1 MAANQSMNAE
11 CVVCYVADKDFL
23 LPSLTSAM
31 SIRRFVSSEKAEVLI
46 FAVGVDESD
55 TSRANDLMATQ
66 GIRLKTIDI
75 GVFNSIDQSRLARTY
90 TPLATFGRL
99 FMEEFLPA
107 TCRRIVYLDGDVW
120 AVRDPS
126 ALIETEVPP
135 GRFAAADD
143 TVFLRQLVGYGAT
156 AKRMRAYFARLGLS
170 SQSAYFNAGVF
181 AASRQTW
188 RTIAREAY
196 DFFLRYTDLC
206 TNFDQSALNAVVA
219 DRRLRLSSKWNF
231 QTQHKIW
238 RVDRYVEPHICHFNR
253 YPKPW
258 MGACDPW
265 ADMYPKY
272 QTAIASLKALNL
284 PLRTLSGEEV
294 RAFNFATRKSYNY
307 LKWPFVS
314 SLALRLMKFKNIEQS
329 AWL

>member
-1 MAANQSMNAE
+1 MPASQPLNAE
-11 CVVCYVADKDFL
+11 CVVCYVADNNFL
-23 LPSLTSAM
+23 LPSLASAM
-31 SIRRFVSSEKAEVLI
+31 SIRRFVSPKKADVLI
-46 FAVGVDESD
+46 FTVGVDEDD
-55 TSRANDLMATQ
+55 TSRANDLMATH
-66 GIRLKTIDI
+66 GIRVKTIDI
-75 GVFNSIDQSRLARTY
+75 GTFNSIDRVRLAKTH
-90 TPLATFGRL
+90 TPLSTFGRL
-99 FMEEFLPA
+99 LMEEFLPA

-120 AVRDPS
+120 AVQDPT

-156 AKRMRAYFARLGLS
+156 AKRMRTYFARLGLNS
-170 SQSAYFNAGVF
+170 NTAYFNAGVF
-181 AASRQTW
+181 AASRHTW

-196 DFFLRYTDLC
+196 EFFLKNTDLC

-238 RVDRYVEPHICHFNR
+238 RADRYVQPHIYHFNR

-272 QTAIASLKALNL
+272 QTAIAFLRPLNL

-294 RAFNFATRKSYNY
+294 KAFNVATRKSYNY
-307 LKWPFVS
+307 LKLPFVS
-314 SLALRLMKFKNIEQS
+314 WVALHLMQFKTIEQS
-329 AWL
+329 AWK